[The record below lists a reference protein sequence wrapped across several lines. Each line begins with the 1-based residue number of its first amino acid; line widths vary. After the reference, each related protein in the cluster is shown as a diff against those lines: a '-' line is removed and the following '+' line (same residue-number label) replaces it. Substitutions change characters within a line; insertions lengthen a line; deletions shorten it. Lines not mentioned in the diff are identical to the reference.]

1 MTTPSVGSGAA
12 GEAPPDRPLLRLDGI
27 AKRYGVTTALDGATL
42 AVERGEVVGLIGH
55 NGAGKSTLMRVIV
68 GLTTPD
74 AGTVEV
80 DGEPVGPGYSIQQ
93 ARQRGIRIAYQELS
107 LAPEL
112 SARENVL
119 LSAPAVA
126 GRRWQR
132 RSEQLL
138 REALDAVFPG
148 HRIPLRR
155 PVRELSLARQQMLEI
170 AAATLAVG
178 DPLALLILDEPTSA
192 LGRDQAANLFAY
204 LATLRERGV
213 STILISH
220 KLPEILG
227 HTDRVVVMRDGAVV
241 ARQPTAELD
250 HDRVV
255 ALMGGIGPSTSPGG
269 DAAAAVRS
277 GGTADG
283 EPLLVTDDVRG
294 DGLHG
299 VSIAVRPGEVVGL
312 AGLDGQGQ
320 QQLLQHVWRH
330 RGAGWGR
337 AGRRRVRL
345 RAGAAFVTG
354 DRVRAGVFPLWTV
367 GQNIAVGVMRELSR
381 GGVSQRAG
389 ERAVVERWM
398 DRLAVRGTPG
408 TPIPDLS
415 GGNQQKALIAR
426 ALASSARV
434 VLLDDP
440 FRGVDVETKQQVY
453 RLLREEAAA
462 GRSFVWFTTENAELA
477 ECDRV
482 YVMAAG
488 RVVAELAG
496 EEITEDA
503 VIAASFARPAEAER
517 AAAPDGGEDGGDDGD
532 DDGAQ
537 PGAGTTA
544 AGGTQD
550 SQDAERSPRPSNGV
564 RA

>member
-1 MTTPSVGSGAA
+1 MTVDPAAGAA
-12 GEAPPDRPLLRLDGI
+12 AAGPPLLRLSGI

-42 AVERGEVVGLIGH
+42 TVDRGEVVGLIGH

-74 AGTVEV
+74 AGTVEI
-80 DGEPVGPGYSIQQ
+80 DGDPAGPGYSIQR
-93 ARQRGIRIAYQELS
+93 ARARGIRIAHQELS

-119 LSAPAVA
+119 LGAPAVA

-138 REALDAVFPG
+138 RDALDAVFPG

-170 AAATLAVG
+170 ASATLAVG
-178 DPLALLILDEPTSA
+178 DPLTLLILDEPTSA
-192 LGRDQAANLFAY
+192 LGRDQAANLFAH

-227 HTDRVVVMRDGAVV
+227 HTDRVVVLRDGAAV
-241 ARQPTAELD
+241 AHERTDRLD
-250 HDRVV
+250 HERVV
-255 ALMGGIGPSTSPGG
+255 ALMGGLAPAAPPGG
-269 DAAAAVRS
+269 PDAARDAARPPA
-277 GGTADG
+277 GDG
-283 EPLLVTDDVRG
+283 PLLVTEDVRG

-299 VSIAVRPGEVVGL
+299 VGIAVRPGEVVGL

-320 QQLLQHVWRH
+320 QQLLEHVWRH
-330 RGAGWGR
+330 RGRGR
-337 AGRRRVRL
+337 GRSRRRGVRL

-381 GGVSQRAG
+381 GGVSRRAD
-389 ERAVVERWM
+389 ERAVVQEWM
-398 DRLAVRGTPG
+398 GRLAVRGTPA

-453 RLLREEAAA
+453 RLLRDEAAA
-462 GRSFVWFTTENAELA
+462 GRSFLWFTTENAELA

-482 YVMAAG
+482 YVMAGG

-496 EEITEDA
+496 AGITEDA
-503 VIAASFARPAEAER
+503 VIAASFARPAGP
-517 AAAPDGGEDGGDDGD
+517 AAADGGAE
-532 DDGAQ
+532 Q
-537 PGAGTTA
+537 PPGPRSARPAEPAGT
-544 AGGTQD
+544 
-550 SQDAERSPRPSNGV
+550 NGV
-564 RA
+564 RT